1 MSKGHVLAML
11 SLRLAVGLAHNQ
23 HADVS
28 PRYSD
33 FIKTVHSE
41 VASVTCS
48 FTVVSNQLPINQWIC
63 D

>member
-41 VASVTCS
+41 VASACDMS
-48 FTVVSNQLPINQWIC
+48 FTVLSNQNQWIC